1 MIGEVEQDSLDDEGA
16 ALLNKI
22 RFTRALLRNPKSVG
36 AVVPSS
42 MQLAEQM
49 VEALPADATVVVEF
63 GGGTGPVTKAVLD
76 SGFAPE
82 NLYVFELSEKLY
94 KHLSGKF
101 PTVNIVHACA
111 SDIVQ
116 LDCDVS
122 GIISSLPL
130 KSLSDDAVAEILAA
144 ALQKLRPGGY
154 FVQFTY
160 DLVKYHRLFDQGFR
174 HVSKRLV
181 WANLPPA
188 RIDVFQKIS

>member
-1 MIGEVEQDSLDDEGA
+1 
-16 ALLNKI
+16 LLNKI

-42 MQLAEQM
+42 TQLAEQM

-82 NLYVFELSEKLY
+82 NLYVFELSEQLY
-94 KHLSGKF
+94 HHLENQF
-101 PTVNIVHACA
+101 PTVNIIHACA

-116 LDCDVS
+116 LDCAVS
-122 GIISSLPL
+122 GIVSSLPL
-130 KSLSDDAVAEILAA
+130 RSLPDSIVNEILTA

-160 DLVKYHRLFDQGFR
+160 DLMRYHHLFNQGFR

-188 RIDVFQKIS
+188 RIDVFQKVSSS